1 MSPLGIQRTIAVIL
15 FLSPWIYIPAVY
27 KDVLFI
33 IAGVLLYISTLDIR
47 RTKPTHGHEEKTES
61 MPPQAVEQSHPHI
74 PSI

>member
-15 FLSPWIYIPAVY
+15 FLSPWIYFPAVY

-47 RTKPTHGHEEKTES
+47 RTKVNSHNEEKTES
-61 MPPQAVEQSHPHI
+61 TPPAPQPQAHI
-74 PSI
+74 PNI